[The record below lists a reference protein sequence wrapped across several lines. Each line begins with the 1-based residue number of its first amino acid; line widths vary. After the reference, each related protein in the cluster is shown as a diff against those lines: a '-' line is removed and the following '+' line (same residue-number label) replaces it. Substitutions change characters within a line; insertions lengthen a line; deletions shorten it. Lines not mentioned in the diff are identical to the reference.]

1 MSETAKLAAWALD
14 LELRDVPAAVLET
27 ARAAILD
34 ALACAVAARE
44 ERVARGL
51 RSWAAGEG
59 GGGTAQAT
67 LWGCR
72 ERAPI
77 GAAALINGT
86 AAHALD
92 YDDVSWA
99 LQGHPTVPLLPAAFA
114 LAESS
119 GASGADLLTAYV
131 AGFEV
136 ESRVGE
142 ALTRSHYARGWHPT
156 STVGILGAT
165 TAAGRLLGLDA
176 RGLCTAYGIACSRAS
191 GSRMNFGSD
200 TKPLHAG
207 LAARAGLEA
216 ARFAALGITA
226 RQDGIEADMGL
237 ADLYAGARPF
247 VLGPLGDP
255 FALEEP
261 GLELKPYP
269 ACRFTHRTIDAV
281 LALRERHAGASVDS
295 IECEVDPFAL
305 EILIHPEPR
314 TGLEAKFSLPYCA
327 AVAWLDGWPEL
338 SSFGDARASKADV
351 QDLLRRVS
359 VRPSAEPGDA
369 VTLVLAGGERDTE
382 RVVVGRGHPERP
394 LDTDERLRKVRSC
407 AERALGE
414 ERTERLIAAVEGL
427 ASLGDVADL
436 ARLLVPA

>member
-1 MSETAKLAAWALD
+1 MSETAKLSAFALD
-14 LELRDVPAAVLET
+14 LELVDVPASALET

-34 ALACAVAARE
+34 ALACAVAARD
-44 ERVARGL
+44 ERVAKGL
-51 RSWAAGEG
+51 RSWAAEQG
-59 GGGTAQAT
+59 GRPQAT
-67 LWGCR
+67 LWGSR
-72 ERAPI
+72 ERAPV
-77 GAAALINGT
+77 GTAALINGT

-114 LAESS
+114 LAEAA
-119 GASGADLLTAYV
+119 GASGADLLGAYV

-156 STVGILGAT
+156 ATLGILGAT
-165 TAAGRLLGLDA
+165 TAAARLLGLDA
-176 RGLCTAYGIACSRAS
+176 RGLRTAYGICCSRAS
-191 GSRMNFGSD
+191 GSRMNFGTD

-237 ADLYAGARPF
+237 ADLYAGVRPLE
-247 VLGPLGDP
+247 LGALGDP
-255 FALEEP
+255 FALDEP

-281 LALRERHAGASVDS
+281 LALRERHPGASVVS

-305 EILIHPEPR
+305 EILIHPEPT

-338 SSFGDARASKADV
+338 ASFGDARASKADV

-359 VRPSAEPGDA
+359 VRATAEPDDA
-369 VTLVLAGGERDTE
+369 VTLVLPDGERDTE
-382 RVVVGRGHPERP
+382 RVRVARGHPDRP
-394 LDTDERLRKVRSC
+394 LDTGERLRKVRSC
-407 AERALGE
+407 TARVLGD
-414 ERTERLIAAVEGL
+414 ERTERLIATVDDLESL
-427 ASLGDVADL
+427 ADVADL